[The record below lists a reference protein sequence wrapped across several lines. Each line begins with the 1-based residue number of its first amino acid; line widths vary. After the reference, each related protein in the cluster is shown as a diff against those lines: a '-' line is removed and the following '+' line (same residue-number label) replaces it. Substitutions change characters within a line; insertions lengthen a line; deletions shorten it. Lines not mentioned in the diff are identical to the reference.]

1 MLFLRL
7 SLDKPGSI
15 DLRTKVR
22 PEHRAYLDR
31 HLAPEGAVRVVEGGP
46 LSVSDADPTNN
57 GSFMVLEAKS
67 HADVVAFHEADPF
80 TEAGL
85 YETTQ
90 ILVWTKTI

>member
-31 HLAPEGAVRVVEGGP
+31 HLAPEVAVRVVEGGP
-46 LSVSDADPTNN
+46 LSVSEADPTNN
-57 GSFMVLEAKS
+57 GSFMVLEASS

-80 TEAGL
+80 TKAGL